1 MRNNY
6 ELTLIIDS
14 QLPEDQI
21 NGRIQKISALLESR
35 GAEIVHV
42 ERWGMRKLAYEIR
55 KRQQGYYTLI
65 QYRSGGDLIRDLE
78 QACRLDEGI
87 IRHMVLVRKQFVTRE
102 EAIRQEAPGGDR
114 PRVAQTASESVER
127 PSDDVSGQ
135 DTEDEDAEEA

>member
-35 GAEIVHV
+35 GAEIVLV

-65 QYRSGGDLIRDLE
+65 QYRSGGDILRDLE

-87 IRHMVLVRKQFVTRE
+87 IRHMILVRKQFVTRE
-102 EAIRQEAPGGDR
+102 EAIRQEAPGDR
-114 PRVAQTASESVER
+114 PRPVPAASESVGR
-127 PSDDVSGQ
+127 SSDDALVQ

>member
-114 PRVAQTASESVER
+114 PRAAQTASESVER